1 MFWLLIQFT
10 QFADRNEEFFCK
22 AALALRED
30 AAVNRSLIRLL
41 RTYNKVM
48 SPLWEFLWCD
58 NGVVLYAADL
68 RVT

>member
-22 AALALRED
+22 AALALKEH
-30 AAVNRSLIRLL
+30 AVVNRSLIRLL

-48 SPLWEFLWCD
+48 SPL
-58 NGVVLYAADL
+58 
-68 RVT
+68 